1 MSTNLQI
8 KNLIK
13 YYLIKFAKEK
23 MKDSGKVDLFLSE
36 NLYLLAY
43 QNINGHNTRPDS
55 RQLAL

>member
-1 MSTNLQI
+1 
-8 KNLIK
+8 
-13 YYLIKFAKEK
+13 